1 MLGLMKKD
9 LFVMRGN
16 WKHLLLFLAII
27 LLIAMD
33 GNEIFYFVP
42 VFISVMVFM
51 TTFSYDDYNKWN
63 AYAITLVKDRT
74 TIVRAKYIGSILLT
88 IGAILITYLFAFVVS
103 WLGNKIVWTQM
114 NEMMLGCSFAMILLQ
129 SFMFPLI
136 FKYGTEKGRL
146 VLFFGFFFI
155 SAVLGFLVK
164 SVDWSQFTGMVSFL
178 NSYGLW
184 LIIVG
189 GIILFSISYIIS
201 KHIYQ
206 KKEF

>member
-1 MLGLMKKD
+1 MLLCRFSFLFFYALMNFCLLHGID
-9 LFVMRGN
+9 FLLRFL
-16 WKHLLLFLAII
+16 HLLQEFH
-27 LLIAMD
+27 
-33 GNEIFYFVP
+33 IFFHNRKMSGG
-42 VFISVMVFM
+42 ISRCD
-51 TTFSYDDYNKWN
+51 SSPWPSPRLN
-63 AYAITLVKDRT
+63 
-74 TIVRAKYIGSILLT
+74 TI
-88 IGAILITYLFAFVVS
+88 
-103 WLGNKIVWTQM
+103 
-114 NEMMLGCSFAMILLQ
+114 
-129 SFMFPLI
+129 
-136 FKYGTEKGRL
+136 
-146 VLFFGFFFI
+146 FFGFFFI